1 MTQTDEVVTVQSD
14 DFWGNCDDA
23 NLYEKCTG
31 EQINCRGA
39 CPPADD
45 EATTNDIAEVGN
57 DKEGATGLRG
67 HHHIITKPVE
77 VAEDAFVTN
86 PSSLTVAFNKKIDH
100 LTIAIGTFVH
110 CLRY

>member
-1 MTQTDEVVTVQSD
+1 MWIRVLPNLIFHLRFGLLLLQNRTGDE
-14 DFWGNCDDA
+14 
-23 NLYEKCTG
+23 
-31 EQINCRGA
+31 INCRGA

-45 EATTNDIAEVGN
+45 EATTNVIADVGN

-67 HHHIITKPVE
+67 HHHIIITKPVE
-77 VAEDAFVTN
+77 VAEDAFITN
-86 PSSLTVAFNKKIDH
+86 PSSSTVAFNKKIHH